1 MVKIV
6 TVAKSNGS
14 NVEIAKNMNKL
25 LKSQQLKVMDKW
37 LRLLKNGEIYVE
49 IKITLVQVNWKL

>member
-25 LKSQQLKVMDKW
+25 LKLQQLKVMDKW